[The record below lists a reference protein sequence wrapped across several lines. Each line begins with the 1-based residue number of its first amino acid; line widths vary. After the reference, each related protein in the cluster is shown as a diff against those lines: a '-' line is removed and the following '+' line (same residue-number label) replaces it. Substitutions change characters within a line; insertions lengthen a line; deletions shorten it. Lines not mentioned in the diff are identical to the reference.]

1 MAATAY
7 LAVLAVLVI
16 AASGGLYLYT
26 KTRGDTSRLF
36 APRLKR
42 LTLIER
48 TALDGGRRL
57 LLVRRDD
64 VEHLILIGGPI
75 DLVVETG
82 IRAEGLAME
91 QAAAD
96 MLANRNG
103 SVPVAAGKAA
113 ERETETLELTPLDE
127 LKAVP

>member
-1 MAATAY
+1 MQIAA
-7 LAVLAVLVI
+7 LLAVLVI
-16 AASGGLYLYT
+16 AASGGLYLYM

-42 LTLIER
+42 LAFVER

-82 IRAEGLAME
+82 IRAEGPAMAE
-91 QAAAD
+91 AESAAFGG
-96 MLANRNG
+96 RNG
-103 SVPVAAGKAA
+103 SMPADGKTGDS
-113 ERETETLELTPLDE
+113 EEETLQLTALDE
-127 LKAVP
+127 RKMFQ